1 MIAVGPIEEPAP
13 AYAQVTPTTSLRS
26 LDYPMRHDSSFYKFG
41 GFCEGAKVLVR
52 GEQGFKIV
60 KRPSV
65 RIYLITWCSVN
76 NIATNMPRV
85 IIALL
90 SLLGVSNALM
100 R

>member
-1 MIAVGPIEEPAP
+1 MIVVGPSEESAT
-13 AYAQVTPTTSLRS
+13 AYTLATPTTPLRS
-26 LDYPMRHDSSFYKFG
+26 LDYPIRHDSSFYKLG

-65 RIYLITWCSVN
+65 RIYLIAWCSLN
-76 NIATNMPRV
+76 YIATNSLRA